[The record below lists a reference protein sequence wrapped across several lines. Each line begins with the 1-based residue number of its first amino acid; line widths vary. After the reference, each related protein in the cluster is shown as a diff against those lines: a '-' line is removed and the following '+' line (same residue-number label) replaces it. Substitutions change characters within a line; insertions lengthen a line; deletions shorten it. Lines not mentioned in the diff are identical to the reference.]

1 MTVNAAPPPAAAG
14 SLVARDAAPQIC
26 QPPGED
32 IGDPRRWAILALL
45 LTVAFVAQLGFF
57 VVNAAMV
64 PISAD
69 FGGANLSAVSWLLN
83 VYAIVFASMLVPAG
97 RIRSCA
103 DLFRRLGGVR
113 AGQRPVQAAWRF
125 SPLQAGL
132 EMAPAAL
139 AAAAVALCA
148 GPIATRFGPTVPAVV
163 AQR

>member
-14 SLVARDAAPQIC
+14 SLVARDAAPPIC

-83 VYAIVFASMLVPAG
+83 VYAIVFASMLVSAG
-97 RIRSCA
+97 RIA
-103 DLFRRLGGVR
+103 DLRGRKKVLLSGVVVFTLASLICALAPTLGCSS
-113 AGQRPVQAAWRF
+113 PV
-125 SPLQAGL
+125 
-132 EMAPAAL
+132 APAKPW
-139 AAAAVALCA
+139 V
-148 GPIATRFGPTVPAVV
+148 R
-163 AQR
+163 R